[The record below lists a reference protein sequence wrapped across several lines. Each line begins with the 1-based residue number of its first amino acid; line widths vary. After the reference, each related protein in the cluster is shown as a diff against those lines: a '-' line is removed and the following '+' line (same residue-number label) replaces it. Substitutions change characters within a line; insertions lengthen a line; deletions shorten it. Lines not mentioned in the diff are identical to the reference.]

1 MFLLNEDTILGKTF
15 GSYRDIYHADTEHSG
30 DAAENVHI
38 HIWWI
43 RVTGAMLL
51 SDNQLVIVTEASPS
65 THSPQTSRRE
75 QSFRPR

>member
-1 MFLLNEDTILGKTF
+1 MV
-15 GSYRDIYHADTEHSG
+15 GSDRDIYPAETEHSG

-51 SDNQLVIVTEASPS
+51 SDN
-65 THSPQTSRRE
+65 
-75 QSFRPR
+75 

>member
-1 MFLLNEDTILGKTF
+1 VFLLNEDTILGKMF
-15 GSYRDIYHADTEHSG
+15 GSYRDIYHADTEHTG

-51 SDNQLVIVTEASPS
+51 SDN
-65 THSPQTSRRE
+65 
-75 QSFRPR
+75 